1 MERKT
6 VARQSGGEEHSAAVR
21 IVEAL
26 KRDLINGTL
35 APDTLIVEAQIGARF
50 GVSKTPAR
58 EALLR
63 LSEMGFVTVIPG
75 KGYTVTKLSW
85 QQIKDLF
92 ECRLLLECSAVE
104 LATARATPADIEELK
119 AAAVLPRGASQSI
132 ERLLDAN
139 LRFHR
144 TIWMTTRNQ
153 RLVQLVSDVLDD
165 LMRAMHTAM
174 LSENIE
180 EMAKQHLELTTLISK
195 KKTAAARAAMAEHVD
210 ATRRRLLNL

>member
-1 MERKT
+1 MQKN
-6 VARQSGGEEHSAAVR
+6 VARQGAVEEHSMAVR
-21 IVEAL
+21 IVETL

-35 APDTLIVEAQIGARF
+35 APDTLIVEAQVGARF

-85 QQIKDLF
+85 QQIKELF
-92 ECRLLLECSAVE
+92 EVRLLLECSAVE
-104 LATARATPADIEELK
+104 LATARATADDIEELK
-119 AAAVLPRGASQSI
+119 AAALLPRRPSMSV
-132 ERLLDAN
+132 ESLLDAN
-139 LRFHR
+139 LKFHR
-144 TIWMTTRNQ
+144 AIWNATRNG
-153 RLVQLVSDVLDD
+153 RFVQMVSDVMDD

-174 LSENIE
+174 LSEDID
-180 EMAKQHLELTTLISK
+180 EMAKQHLHLASLIAK
-195 KKTAAARAAMAEHVD
+195 KQTSDARAAMAEHVD